1 MGGLLDPCVICENN
15 MRTKYQTEKSIMI
28 LPVAKQEARPSAVN
42 VPEIEKIAI
51 RTNAYTNNESSDLQ

>member
-1 MGGLLDPCVICENN
+1 
-15 MRTKYQTEKSIMI
+15 MI